1 MIVHTTSQGR
11 TARDVRILLA
21 NGTTGATLSEAWLTT
36 NTSNIQ
42 ATMPKVEVLGDKLF
56 VSYGLWDSTQRTNK
70 KIDWYSLLVDLTLKP
85 VGTAKAATGIEF
97 AGARHCSASS
107 AGPSAGSVGW
117 VSGNAMH
124 TLSVNV
130 ASPAP

>member
-1 MIVHTTSQGR
+1 
-11 TARDVRILLA
+11 
-21 NGTTGATLSEAWLTT
+21 
-36 NTSNIQ
+36 
-42 ATMPKVEVLGDKLF
+42 VLGDKLF

-70 KIDWYSLLVDLTLKP
+70 KIDWYSLLLDATLKP
-85 VGTAKAATGIEF
+85 LGAAKAASGIEF
-97 AGARHCSASS
+97 VKSAPLFRFP

-124 TLSVNV
+124 TLTVNV